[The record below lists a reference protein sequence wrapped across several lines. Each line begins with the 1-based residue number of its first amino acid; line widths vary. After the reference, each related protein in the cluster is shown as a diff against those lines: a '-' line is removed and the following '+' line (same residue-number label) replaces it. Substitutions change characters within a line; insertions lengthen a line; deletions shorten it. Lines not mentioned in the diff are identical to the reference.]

1 MTKSSRHASR
11 PFLSRGVCVTLAL
24 CAGLV
29 ALPAQAESL
38 YDALATAYAGNPT
51 LEAARADLRA
61 IDENVPQV
69 LSEWRPTVVGQAQAG
84 REWDRARAPLEI
96 EQTTSPRTYGVTV
109 RQPIFD
115 GFGTVYGTSEAE
127 NRVEAGR
134 ARLINTEQRVL
145 LDAVTAYMAVVRDT
159 AVLELN
165 RNNEKVL
172 EAQLEATDAR
182 FEVGELTRTDV
193 AQAQSRLQGAIASR
207 IQAEGQ
213 LTSSRAVYRQ
223 VIGQDPV
230 DVAMPANPP
239 PLPGSRDE
247 AIALSQAAPAVQAAQ
262 FDERAAKDN
271 IDVQFSDLLPSV
283 AVEGSYQRRQELS
296 GPDSEADVGAVI
308 GTVTIPLYQAGAP
321 DSRVRQSKQRY
332 MQSRRLTDEALR
344 AAEQEAITAWQGLQT
359 AFAQS
364 QSFEEQVKAAEL
376 ALEGVRQEQEVGART
391 ILDVLDAEQEA
402 LNARVSLASA
412 QTDRVVAQY
421 RLLAAGG
428 ALTAA
433 NLGLDVE
440 YYDPRQHYE
449 KVRNKFIGTGP
460 SIEPSGE

>member
-1 MTKSSRHASR
+1 MASPRTQSR
-11 PFLSRGVCVTLAL
+11 PSRRALRWLGLPVAL
-24 CAGLV
+24 CAGLA
-29 ALPAQAESL
+29 ALPVEAATL
-38 YDALATAYAGNPT
+38 YEALATAYASNPT
-51 LEAARADLRA
+51 LEAARAELRA
-61 IDENVPQV
+61 TDENVPQV
-69 LSEWRPTVVGQAQAG
+69 LSEWRPTFLGEAQAG
-84 REWDRARAPLEI
+84 HQWNAQRKPLALSE
-96 EQTTSPRTYGVTV
+96 ETDPRSVGVTV

-134 ARLINTEQRVL
+134 ARLISTEQVVL

-172 EAQLEATDAR
+172 EAQLQATEAR

-193 AQAQSRLQGAIASR
+193 AQAQSRLQGAIAAR

-213 LTSSRAVYRQ
+213 LTSSRAIYRQ
-223 VIGQDPV
+223 VIGEDPV
-230 DVAMPANPP
+230 GVAMPAVTP
-239 PLPGSRDE
+239 PLPASRDE
-247 AIALSQAAPAVQAAQ
+247 AVALSQAAPNVQATQ

-271 IDVQFSDLLPSV
+271 IEVQFSDMLPSV
-283 AVEGSYQRRQELS
+283 ALEGRYERRQEFATRE
-296 GPDSEADVGAVI
+296 SEADVGIISGQV
-308 GTVTIPLYQAGAP
+308 TVPLYQAGAP

-402 LNARVSLASA
+402 LNARVSLVSA

-433 NLGLDVE
+433 NLALDVE

-449 KVRNKFIGTGP
+449 RVRNKFWGTGP
-460 SIEPSGE
+460 SVE

>member
-1 MTKSSRHASR
+1 MRWLGL
-11 PFLSRGVCVTLAL
+11 PVAL
-24 CAGLV
+24 CAGLA
-29 ALPAQAESL
+29 ALPVEAATL
-38 YDALATAYAGNPT
+38 YEALATAYASNPT
-51 LEAARADLRA
+51 LEAARAELRA
-61 IDENVPQV
+61 TDENVPQV
-69 LSEWRPTVVGQAQAG
+69 LSEWRPTFLGEAQAG
-84 REWDRARAPLEI
+84 HQWNAQRKPLALSE
-96 EQTTSPRTYGVTV
+96 ETDPRSVGVTV

-134 ARLINTEQRVL
+134 ARLISTEQVVL

-172 EAQLEATDAR
+172 EAQLQATEAR

-193 AQAQSRLQGAIASR
+193 AQAQSRLQGAIAAR

-213 LTSSRAVYRQ
+213 LTSSRAIYRQ
-223 VIGQDPV
+223 VIGEDPV
-230 DVAMPANPP
+230 GVAMPAVTP
-239 PLPGSRDE
+239 PLPASRDE
-247 AIALSQAAPAVQAAQ
+247 AVALSQAAPNVQATQ

-271 IDVQFSDLLPSV
+271 IEVQFSDMLPSV
-283 AVEGSYQRRQELS
+283 ALEGSYERRQEFATRE
-296 GPDSEADVGAVI
+296 SEADVGIISGQV
-308 GTVTIPLYQAGAP
+308 TVPLYQAGAP

-402 LNARVSLASA
+402 LNARVSLVSA

-433 NLGLDVE
+433 NLALDVE

-449 KVRNKFIGTGP
+449 RVRNKFWGTGP
-460 SIEPSGE
+460 SVE